1 MPEPRPLRLVHTSD
15 VHLGAYAGNGD
26 GRCHERRL
34 LMEGTFRRVIDLAND
49 SGASMLVIAGDFFD
63 NDRVPEDTVAF
74 AASEIRRFRGQT
86 LLLPGNHDPIDPGSI
101 YWRHDMEAIA
111 KRLTIVREHRG
122 ELMEPE
128 GIDAVFWGR
137 GYLESDWHF
146 KPLEGLPERL
156 DRRWHIAL
164 GHGHFIPEGGDS
176 HRSLPIREAEIAA
189 AAGHWDYMAFGHWE
203 PHADVSSGGV
213 TAIYSGAPMPLSDA
227 NRRAGMAAVVD
238 FDEPGGRWRMH
249 RVDPR
254 PPLEAAK

>member
-49 SGASMLVIAGDFFD
+49 SGASMLVIAGDLFD

-122 ELMEPE
+122 ELIEPE

-238 FDEPGGRWRMH
+238 FDETGVRWRMH

>member
-49 SGASMLVIAGDFFD
+49 SGASMLVIAGDLFD

-238 FDEPGGRWRMH
+238 FDETGVRWRVH

>member
-122 ELMEPE
+122 ELIEPE

-238 FDEPGGRWRMH
+238 FDETGVRWRMH

-254 PPLEAAK
+254 PPLDAAK